1 MSGFFQNLLT
11 DAAGA
16 FFGSDYLRDYTHAS
30 KTFRTNF
37 YQYSPKFKYL
47 FHTYFD
53 IDAGAYNQS
62 LSTGANFGLAVKTV
76 KLPSYNFST
85 ANMNQYNRKRIVQTK
100 INYDPVTITFHDDN
114 GNMIRNLWYAYYT
127 YYYKDGRNAAALYR
141 GARGGVAASQ
151 TGGVNNQVAPTGANY
166 YDKTTYSNSITG
178 NADWGYIGETNVP
191 SNPDASKSPFFKSI
205 TIYGLSRHKGA
216 AYTLINP
223 VITTFSHDTYD
234 YAQGTGTMEMSM
246 TLEYET
252 VVYNQIDI
260 DGTKP
265 DQLIPGFGVGTTYDR
280 TLSPI
285 NKPGANATILGQG
298 GLVNAAGGFL
308 TDIEN
313 GNYLGA
319 VQKAGT
325 AYNTFKNVNLRKTA
339 AEELKTGL
347 LNSLNNSSNITRN
360 SHFDIPALAATPGP
374 SALAGTPTTGAI
386 PNPALIGPPQ
396 VAGKQ
401 VVNK

>member
-1 MSGFFQNLLT
+1 
-11 DAAGA
+11 
-16 FFGSDYLRDYTHAS
+16 
-30 KTFRTNF
+30 
-37 YQYSPKFKYL
+37 
-47 FHTYFD
+47 
-53 IDAGAYNQS
+53 
-62 LSTGANFGLAVKTV
+62 
-76 KLPSYNFST
+76 
-85 ANMNQYNRKRIVQTK
+85 
-100 INYDPVTITFHDDN
+100 
-114 GNMIRNLWYAYYT
+114 
-127 YYYKDGRNAAALYR
+127 
-141 GARGGVAASQ
+141 
-151 TGGVNNQVAPTGANY
+151 
-166 YDKTTYSNSITG
+166 
-178 NADWGYIGETNVP
+178 
-191 SNPDASKSPFFKSI
+191 
-205 TIYGLSRHKGA
+205 
-216 AYTLINP
+216 
-223 VITTFSHDTYD
+223 
-234 YAQGTGTMEMSM
+234 MEMSM

-347 LNSLNNSSNITRN
+347 LNSLNNSANITRN
-360 SHFDIPALAATPGP
+360 SQFDIPALAATPGP